1 MPERYL
7 ADMSPSLPIVAIANQ
22 KGGVGKTAVTL
33 GLASAASAAGL
44 RVLVIDMDP
53 QGNASTG
60 LGITEPEYTSNDV
73 LYADQRGVALDA
85 IVDSPWPGVSVIP
98 ANLSLA
104 QRDADQQLGAE
115 MRLRKA
121 LDSPELVGKFDLV
134 LIDCQPSVGKL
145 VSNALIAATGV
156 LIVTEPSIDSSTGVA
171 NIFTTISTVCE
182 HYNPDLEVL
191 GVILN
196 RVPARS
202 READYR
208 AAELGEA
215 IGEHLW
221 KPSIPMRTVL
231 AEARGARDPI
241 HSYGSRSA
249 DLIEVFD
256 DFLTRIIPKG

>member
-1 MPERYL
+1 MT
-7 ADMSPSLPIVAIANQ
+7 SKIPIIAVANQ

-44 RVLVIDMDP
+44 RTLVVDMDP
-53 QGNASTG
+53 QGNTTTG
-60 LGITEPEYTSNDV
+60 LGVVDAEFTINDV
-73 LYADQRGVALDA
+73 LYADQSGVAFDA
-85 IVDSPWPGVSVIP
+85 VVSTPWSGVSVVP

-121 LDSPELVGKFDLV
+121 LDSPDLLAEFDLV

-156 LIVTEPSIDSSTGVA
+156 LIVTEPSIDASYGVS
-171 NIFTTISTVCE
+171 NVLNTIDTVRE

-191 GVILN
+191 GIVLN
-196 RVPARS
+196 KVPPRS

-208 AAELGEA
+208 AAELSEA
-215 IGEHLW
+215 LGDQLW
-221 KPSIPMRTVL
+221 EPVIPLRTVL
-231 AEARGARDPI
+231 TESRGARAPI
-241 HSYGSRSA
+241 HSYGGRA
-249 DLIEVFD
+249 TDLISIFD
-256 DFLTRIIPKG
+256 IFLARISSKG